1 MKYVSILNFSGR
13 NAGNC
18 QAISDLIKQYHAPF
32 ANICA
37 QVCNPRLEPCNN
49 CKYECLQDNK
59 TCIRKK
65 ETDTIMD
72 QLMHS
77 DIIYFIVPNY
87 CGFPCANY
95 FAFNER
101 TVGYFNKNEQL
112 LQKYYNIKKK
122 FIIVSNT
129 ENEVFYKAME
139 QQSES
144 PEILYIS
151 SNKYGV
157 SSIAGNSMKAK
168 AAKDAL
174 QAFIAPI
181 VDL

>member
-1 MKYVSILNFSGR
+1 M
-13 NAGNC
+13 
-18 QAISDLIKQYHAPF
+18 
-32 ANICA
+32 
-37 QVCNPRLEPCNN
+37 
-49 CKYECLQDNK
+49 
-59 TCIRKK
+59 
-65 ETDTIMD
+65 
-72 QLMHS
+72 
-77 DIIYFIVPNY
+77 
-87 CGFPCANY
+87 
-95 FAFNER
+95 
-101 TVGYFNKNEQL
+101 GYFNKNEQL